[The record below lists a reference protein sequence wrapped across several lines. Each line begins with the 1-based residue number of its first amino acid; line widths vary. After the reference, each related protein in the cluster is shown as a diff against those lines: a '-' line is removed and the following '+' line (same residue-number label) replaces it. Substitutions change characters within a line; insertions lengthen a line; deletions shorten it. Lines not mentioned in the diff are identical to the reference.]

1 MTANPDPQSPDPTSE
16 AATESETEDGA
27 AEASPENKSDDAGSG
42 DDASDDQAS
51 ADQASAPST
60 PAAVAVAERGPG
72 AISPELVAD
81 PYGEE
86 ILDISAADFEAL
98 LSDHADV
105 MGDFREGE
113 IVHAKVLRVTDSMVI
128 LEFGFKSEG
137 AVPLDEFKDRDAIE
151 AGQEVEVLLESL
163 EDDDG
168 IVVLSKKKADFLRV
182 WEKIR
187 EAHEADEP
195 VEGMLA
201 RKIKGGVTVDI
212 MGVDAFLPGSQIAL
226 RRVPNIDDLLGQT
239 FEFKIIK
246 LNKRRRNIVVSRRVI
261 LEGSARRSAKPWSRS
276 FWSGR
281 SGKVSSR
288 TSPTSARLSI
298 WVDSTG
304 LLHITD
310 MSWGRVGHPSE
321 VVDIGAR
328 LDVKVLDIDWDR
340 ERISLGLKQLLPYP
354 WTDIDKKYP
363 VGSRV
368 RGKVVSI
375 TNYGAFIELEKG
387 VEGLVH
393 ISEMSW
399 TRNIRHPSKL
409 VTIGDE
415 IEAVV
420 LKVDM
425 QDEKISLGMKQIEED
440 PWLALPAKYP
450 TGTQL
455 AGVVRNLTSFGAFV
469 EIESGIDGL
478 VHVSDLSWT
487 RRVEHPSEVIQ
498 KGDEV
503 QVLVLDVDAEAKRI
517 SLGIKQLSDDPWPEI
532 SERFS
537 AGVEPAGSVARVQ
550 EKGVVVDL
558 GDDIEGFVPTSHSGV
573 EEEEKLPEYFRA
585 GEPLEL
591 KVIESDAANRRI
603 VARGDD
609 ASGAYGRTG
618 ASAGRRG
625 HRRVRKRMC
634 SPRPG
639 SRATRPKRRLKKR
652 PKPQRRQQRM
662 NRRRTQW
669 KPPPKKNRTRMR
681 LRPTKVVQ
689 RKRMPARPKPKP
701 VQTRPALMKT
711 RPKPKPV
718 QTRPRKR
725 PRAKLFMSNLP
736 SKARTPVA
744 PRLSIVAVV
753 AVFGC
758 ATPGTP
764 IVEAE
769 AGRVEPAIA
778 GGPFPPA
785 QRAEADSLLA
795 QAQTALDQ
803 EAFELAEALSLE
815 IEAEFGAA
823 PGSAYA
829 LWIRARAAKANGNL
843 EGAQEAARRFRTF
856 LADGDERIA
865 EVTLLEGDALQALGR
880 TAEAVA
886 AWLPAP
892 GEPVSEEALA
902 RVEDYVEELTESELR
917 RLVASDEGLVAPVL
931 AEFAFRQY
939 TPGCRC
945 RRPSLCNPCAGFRS
959 HRQGAASGPSRS
971 GR

>member
-1 MTANPDPQSPDPTSE
+1 MTDNPDPQSPDPTSE
-16 AATESETEDGA
+16 APTESESDAGA
-27 AEASPENKSDDAGSG
+27 AEDEAGAEASTKDSDDEVE
-42 DDASDDQAS
+42 DNASDKQAS
-51 ADQASAPST
+51 ASSSS
-60 PAAVAVAERGPG
+60 AAVAVAEKGPG
-72 AISPELVAD
+72 GISPELLAD

-105 MGDFREGE
+105 IGDFREGE
-113 IVHAKVLRVTDSMVI
+113 IVHAKVLRVTESMVI

-137 AVPLDEFKDRDAIE
+137 AVPLDEFKDRDTIE
-151 AGQEVEVLLESL
+151 PGQEVEVLLESL

-239 FEFKIIK
+239 FDFKIIK

-261 LEGSARRSAKPWSRS
+261 LEGEREKKRETLVKELLVGQVREGVVKNITDFGA
-276 FWSGR
+276 FIDLG
-281 SGKVSSR
+281 G
-288 TSPTSARLSI
+288 L
-298 WVDSTG
+298 DG

-321 VVDIGAR
+321 AVDIGAN
-328 LDVKVLDIDWDR
+328 LDVKILDIDWDR
-340 ERISLGLKQLLPYP
+340 ERISLGIKQLLPYP

-409 VTIGDE
+409 VAISDE

-450 TGTQL
+450 TGTTL

-517 SLGIKQLSDDPWPEI
+517 SLGIKQLTDDPWPEI
-532 SERFS
+532 VERFS

-573 EEEEKLPEYFRA
+573 EEEEQLPEYFRA
-585 GEPLEL
+585 GEALEL

-603 VARGDD
+603 VIEVTTLPERMDVPEPPPIEEFADEAEG
-609 ASGAYGRTG
+609 GAEGRPVAAEPE
-618 ASAGRRG
+618 ASA
-625 HRRVRKRMC
+625 
-634 SPRPG
+634 
-639 SRATRPKRRLKKR
+639 
-652 PKPQRRQQRM
+652 
-662 NRRRTQW
+662 
-669 KPPPKKNRTRMR
+669 
-681 LRPTKVVQ
+681 
-689 RKRMPARPKPKP
+689 
-701 VQTRPALMKT
+701 
-711 RPKPKPV
+711 
-718 QTRPRKR
+718 
-725 PRAKLFMSNLP
+725 
-736 SKARTPVA
+736 
-744 PRLSIVAVV
+744 
-753 AVFGC
+753 
-758 ATPGTP
+758 
-764 IVEAE
+764 EAE
-769 AGRVEPAIA
+769 AEAVEAPSEEEADAAEPEADADDEADATEAKADADDEADAAEAKADADDEADAAEA
-778 GGPFPPA
+778 GA
-785 QRAEADSLLA
+785 DADDEADTAEAEADA
-795 QAQTALDQ
+795 EDN
-803 EAFELAEALSLE
+803 EAGDDETEA
-815 IEAEFGAA
+815 GDDK
-823 PGSAYA
+823 
-829 LWIRARAAKANGNL
+829 AK
-843 EGAQEAARRFRTF
+843 
-856 LADGDERIA
+856 
-865 EVTLLEGDALQALGR
+865 
-880 TAEAVA
+880 
-886 AWLPAP
+886 
-892 GEPVSEEALA
+892 EEA
-902 RVEDYVEELTESELR
+902 
-917 RLVASDEGLVAPVL
+917 
-931 AEFAFRQY
+931 
-939 TPGCRC
+939 
-945 RRPSLCNPCAGFRS
+945 
-959 HRQGAASGPSRS
+959 
-971 GR
+971 

>member
-1 MTANPDPQSPDPTSE
+1 MSIPQPGPGRRCGVRPKKAPANRAGERTVTDNPDPQSSDPTSE
-16 AATESETEDGA
+16 AAAESESEAGA
-27 AEASPENKSDDAGSG
+27 DQATP
-42 DDASDDQAS
+42 DDQAS
-51 ADQASAPST
+51 ASST
-60 PAAVAVAERGPG
+60 SAAVAVAEKPPG
-72 AISPELVAD
+72 GISPELLAD

-86 ILDISAADFEAL
+86 ILDISAADFETL

-137 AVPLDEFKDRDAIE
+137 AIPLDEFKDRDGIE
-151 AGQEVEVLLESL
+151 PGQEVEVLLESL

-187 EAHEADEP
+187 EAHEAAEP

-226 RRVPNIDDLLGQT
+226 RRVPNIDDLLGQP

-261 LEGSARRSAKPWSRS
+261 LEGERERKRETLVKELLVGQVREGVVKNITDFGA
-276 FWSGR
+276 FIDLG
-281 SGKVSSR
+281 G
-288 TSPTSARLSI
+288 L
-298 WVDSTG
+298 DG

-321 VVDIGAR
+321 VVDIGAN
-328 LDVKVLDIDWDR
+328 LDLKVLAVDWDR

-354 WTDIDKKYP
+354 WTDIGKKYP

-368 RGKVVSI
+368 CGTVVSI

-409 VTIGDE
+409 VNIGDE

-455 AGVVRNLTSFGAFV
+455 DGVVRNLTSFGAFV

-498 KGDEV
+498 KGDEIK
-503 QVLVLDVDAEAKRI
+503 VLVLDVDAEAKRI
-517 SLGIKQLSDDPWPEI
+517 SLGIKQLADDPWPQI
-532 SERFS
+532 VERFS

-550 EKGVVVDL
+550 ERGVVVDL

-573 EEEEKLPEYFRA
+573 EEEEKLPEYYRA
-585 GEPLEL
+585 GEALEL
-591 KVIESDAANRRI
+591 KVIESDAENRRI
-603 VARGDD
+603 VLEVTTLPERMDVPEPPPVEESEEGSDED
-609 ASGAYGRTG
+609 SGAD
-618 ASAGRRG
+618 SE
-625 HRRVRKRMC
+625 RV
-634 SPRPG
+634 SG
-639 SRATRPKRRLKKR
+639 
-652 PKPQRRQQRM
+652 
-662 NRRRTQW
+662 
-669 KPPPKKNRTRMR
+669 
-681 LRPTKVVQ
+681 
-689 RKRMPARPKPKP
+689 
-701 VQTRPALMKT
+701 
-711 RPKPKPV
+711 
-718 QTRPRKR
+718 
-725 PRAKLFMSNLP
+725 
-736 SKARTPVA
+736 
-744 PRLSIVAVV
+744 
-753 AVFGC
+753 
-758 ATPGTP
+758 
-764 IVEAE
+764 
-769 AGRVEPAIA
+769 
-778 GGPFPPA
+778 
-785 QRAEADSLLA
+785 
-795 QAQTALDQ
+795 
-803 EAFELAEALSLE
+803 
-815 IEAEFGAA
+815 
-823 PGSAYA
+823 
-829 LWIRARAAKANGNL
+829 
-843 EGAQEAARRFRTF
+843 
-856 LADGDERIA
+856 ADGQP
-865 EVTLLEGDALQALGR
+865 EV
-880 TAEAVA
+880 
-886 AWLPAP
+886 
-892 GEPVSEEALA
+892 
-902 RVEDYVEELTESELR
+902 VE
-917 RLVASDEGLVAPVL
+917 ASDEPDASTEGAEASADAADDEPEVSTEEEVVEAAEEAVDVAEEVVDA
-931 AEFAFRQY
+931 AED
-939 TPGCRC
+939 TD
-945 RRPSLCNPCAGFRS
+945 AGEDEADA
-959 HRQGAASGPSRS
+959 GEEDADADDAGEDEADA
-971 GR
+971 GEEDADADEDETKEEA